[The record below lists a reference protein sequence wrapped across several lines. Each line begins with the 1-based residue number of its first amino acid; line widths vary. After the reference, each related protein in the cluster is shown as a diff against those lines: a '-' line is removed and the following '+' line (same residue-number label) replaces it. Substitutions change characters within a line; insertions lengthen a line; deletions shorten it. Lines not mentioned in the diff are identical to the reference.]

1 MGFLGRLGNFKFP
14 IMLRIG
20 FILAEL
26 VVTFPGF
33 EVWLNINEELL
44 CAGDGFEFCSGGKVI
59 AGVVQNVAFGI
70 LIWYY

>member
-1 MGFLGRLGNFKFP
+1 
-14 IMLRIG
+14 MLRIG

-44 CAGDGFEFCSGGKVI
+44 CAGDVLEFHSGNEAI
-59 AGVVQNVAFGI
+59 AGAVQNILFGI
-70 LIWYY
+70 FIQYY